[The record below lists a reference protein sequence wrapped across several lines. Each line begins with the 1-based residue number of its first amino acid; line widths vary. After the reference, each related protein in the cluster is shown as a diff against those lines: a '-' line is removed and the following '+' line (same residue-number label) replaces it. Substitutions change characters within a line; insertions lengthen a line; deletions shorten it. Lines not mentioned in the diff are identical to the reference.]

1 MSVIFGTTNTDG
13 TGSAADLNEENGI
26 LVNDDY
32 QQDGVNIN
40 VTDEDELGFSFSE
53 IEADTSVWNSPKE
66 VKVEGSTDEVIQ
78 INNFVDVYIDN
89 QSDLGHSQLD
99 VLNVKRAFINTA
111 GVDSDDSIMIGV
123 KSNSV
128 QWSNLFEVSTGEG
141 NDAVSMMNIENSKYT
156 EFDIN
161 LGNGNDKF
169 DFSNL
174 ELAEYQSQLRHVD
187 GGEGLDVLYTNGDA
201 NLTFEGFEVVQGK
214 GQGVDSVLEMDAAAL
229 ANNADSEFGLI
240 VADLDVEMGEGVE
253 SYTVSELSASQ
264 ADHLGDEG
272 FDSSEFTA
280 VTFTTESGDE
290 FTILTDDADFLV

>member
-26 LVNDDY
+26 LVQDDY
-32 QQDGVNIN
+32 QQDGVSIN
-40 VTDEDELGFSFSE
+40 VTGEDELGFSFSE

-78 INNFVDVYIDN
+78 VNNFVDVYIDN

-123 KSNSV
+123 KSNNE
-128 QWSNLFEVSTGEG
+128 QWSNLFEVNTGDG
-141 NDAVSMMNIENSKYT
+141 TDAVSMMNIENSKFT

-169 DFSNL
+169 DFSSL
-174 ELAEYQSQLRHVD
+174 ELSAKEGQLRHVD

-201 NLTFEGFEVVQGK
+201 NLVFEGFEVVQGK
-214 GQGVDSVLEMDAAAL
+214 GQGIDSVLEMDAATL

-264 ADHLGDEG
+264 ADHLGDES
-272 FDSSEFTA
+272 FDANEFVA
-280 VTFTTESGDE
+280 VTFTTDSGEE
-290 FTILTDDADFLV
+290 FTILTDDVDFM